1 MHSYLV
7 LKIQNGE
14 WNGYYVLLGF
24 ADPVMFAVVLLH
36 NWGTASLLL
45 GFTSTELCC
54 CWLSCG
60 YLYLLLI
67 LSSSLVRC
75 LIGCGL
81 SFLIYS
87 DWLFFLSGYFR
98 HHQLWIG
105 FSLNLCFCFIFL
117 VFHGLFLQGACSLLW
132 TRIDVFFWLV
142 SLFIWLAY
150 IQSLFS

>member
-1 MHSYLV
+1 MV
-7 LKIQNGE
+7 NEMAIMFC
-14 WNGYYVLLGF
+14 WVLLILSC
-24 ADPVMFAVVLLH
+24 LL
-36 NWGTASLLL
+36 WFCFITEELPLCCWVSLLL
-45 GFTSTELCC
+45 SFVVAGFPAATYIY
-54 CWLSCG
+54 CWF
-60 YLYLLLI
+60 